1 MVRFTL
7 ALSLL
12 VTFSVVLAAER
23 PSLVFEEKPN
33 YIPGAYIIE
42 FEEDAVRFLRDSQ
55 GLYPPIPARQLTQGA
70 VCGSIS
76 HSVGVQL

>member
-12 VTFSVVLAAER
+12 VTFSVSLAAER
-23 PSLVFEEKPN
+23 PSLDFEEKPN

-42 FEEDAVRFLRDSQ
+42 FEEDSVRFL
-55 GLYPPIPARQLTQGA
+55 
-70 VCGSIS
+70 
-76 HSVGVQL
+76 